1 MVALQNEFGSLV
13 KLQDIKLIHRNLLHY
28 YTVTMKNQEE
38 KLRKQSHSPQ
48 NNKITKRVKRKSNK
62 KNKIPRNKPT

>member
-1 MVALQNEFGSLV
+1 
-13 KLQDIKLIHRNLLHY
+13 
-28 YTVTMKNQEE
+28 MKNQEE